1 MTKPIYLG
9 LSISD
14 LGKTP
19 MYELWYNYIK
29 PKYGGRAKL
38 CYMNTDSFVIYIET
52 EDFYKDIAGTVERRF
67 DTSNYDKNDKR
78 PLSIGKNKKIPG
90 LF

>member
-52 EDFYKDIAGTVERRF
+52 EDFYKDIADDVERLF
-67 DTSNYDKNDKR
+67 DMIKDFFQQVRTRKYQV
-78 PLSIGKNKKIPG
+78 
-90 LF
+90 F